1 MTLAT
6 RCFGMMMLLAAAI
19 GSPVQAAE
27 SAPAGTVVLMTGQ
40 ASASNVDTMVMRS
53 LQKGDAVYAGEIVSA
68 GPNTYVNLKF
78 SDGGLVLVR
87 PNSRFQIE
95 AFSNP
100 SAAASAASTPAPA
113 ATPAPPAAAATKP
126 APAAPPPVLRA
137 AEATPTRAFFRL
149 LKGGFRTVSGL
160 IGKGNPDEYRINTP
174 VATIG
179 IRGTDYWVILCD
191 EMCAN
196 DPILLDNLPPGVNPQ
211 GGVIVGVIQGN
222 VFVINGAGKESPV
235 GKGQYL
241 ITLPDGTQIY
251 LPFEPQFIQVQPIP
265 DPATICTTE

>member
-1 MTLAT
+1 MTRAT
-6 RCFGMMMLLAAAI
+6 RCMGMTLLFAAVVLNPA
-19 GSPVQAAE
+19 QAFDAT
-27 SAPAGTVVLMTGQ
+27 PAGTVVLVTGQ
-40 ASASNVDTMVMRS
+40 ASASNLETMAMRS
-53 LQKGDAVYAGEIVSA
+53 LQKGDSVFAGEIVSA

-95 AFSNP
+95 EFNNP
-100 SAAASAASTPAPA
+100 AAASAAAPAPTPAPA
-113 ATPAPPAAAATKP
+113 TTPAAKP
-126 APAAPPPVLRA
+126 APAPPLASQPA
-137 AEATPTRAFFRL
+137 QATPARAFFRL

-196 DPILLDNLPPGVNPQ
+196 DPILLDNLPSGVNPQ

-222 VFVINGAGKESPV
+222 VFVINDAGQESTV
-235 GKGQYL
+235 GQGQYL
-241 ITLPDGTQIY
+241 ITLPDGTQLY

-265 DPATICTTE
+265 DPETICASE